1 MLAMKVAR
9 SVLGGVSNN
18 LSSVLGYVSNLFFD
32 FQQSLCPILEMGII
46 TSMEIEGQ
54 MKKILVATI
63 GPVW

>member
-9 SVLGGVSNN
+9 SVLMGGVSNN
-18 LSSVLGYVSNLFFD
+18 LGSVLGYVSNLFFD

-54 MKKILVATI
+54 MKKY
-63 GPVW
+63 